1 MSVGRLCS
9 RMLATVAADA
19 SVREAAA
26 RMAELGIDTLVVLD
40 AAGDPEGVI
49 TDRDVAVRCVARGL
63 APETSEVR
71 AIMTTPLPA
80 DLVLSLLEFTDGGQG
95 ERSGFQVLRSAT
107 FETLPSLLAIDDA
120 LAMVRLEMARQ
131 GGSGSDGASDERPR
145 YLSVQPP
152 S

>member
-9 RMLATVAADA
+9 RLLATIACDA
-19 SVREAAA
+19 SVRDAAV

-40 AAGDPEGVI
+40 ESGEPAGIV
-49 TDRDVAVRCVARGL
+49 TDRDVVVRCVARGL
-63 APETSEVR
+63 APEAAEVR
-71 AIMTTPLPA
+71 AVMTTPLPE
-80 DLVLSLLEFTDGGQG
+80 DLVLSLLELSEGGRGNQP
-95 ERSGFQVLRSAT
+95 GFQVLRSAT

-131 GGSGSDGASDERPR
+131 SGSDRRRESEDPPR
-145 YLSVQPP
+145 YLSVQLP

>member
-9 RMLATVAADA
+9 RLLATIACDA
-19 SVREAAA
+19 FVREAAV

-40 AAGDPEGVI
+40 ESGEPAGVL
-49 TDRDVAVRCVARGL
+49 TDRDVVVRCVARGL
-63 APETSEVR
+63 AAEAVEVR
-71 AIMTTPLPA
+71 AIMTTPLPQ
-80 DLVLSLLEFTDGGQG
+80 DLILPLLELSDGGRG
-95 ERSGFQVLRSAT
+95 EQPGFQVLRSAT

-120 LAMVRLEMARQ
+120 LAMVRSEMARQ
-131 GGSGSDGASDERPR
+131 SGSGVMADLEDPPR